1 MLLASIRVSNCV
13 RFLMNFIYICS
24 GGFRRPLLAL
34 FAAWLLLSCLSSQ
47 AQTVLNVTNFGARGD
62 AVSIVV
68 NTVSNSTLVTTTSS
82 HSSGDIGKTIE
93 LFGAGPLGT
102 STNHQDLLATIT
114 NIVNG
119 TNLYLSIAA
128 HASFNGCSGYYGT
141 NNAAAFQACIN
152 AAPSNSIINIP
163 NGSYLIIGSQAMNP
177 SFAMSSPFDTYP
189 SITIQKGGLTLQGQ
203 SRSNTVLLGCGAWQL
218 KGSNVYRGHM
228 FGLVGPVTNNGPL
241 IFNNLTMD
249 GGVPQ
254 GYTGY
259 LGWPASTA
267 NGDGWDVTH
276 DAVLDEGTPPLH
288 ADKTFMNCTI
298 TRWRGEQFK
307 SVVANWDG
315 QITIS
320 NCSFTE
326 GDASGINFSFSHN
339 IENCYFAD
347 LAEAMEFYQGYCSN
361 ICYFQNSVIT
371 NMAGA
376 LMAING
382 SQIGSPNPTYNII
395 GNSFFLRNGQNG
407 VQTTPAE
414 NLNILENQFIGPG
427 IAIPLGIAGYQGTAP
442 NSNIVI
448 AANMFS
454 NVNLAIALEGNGA
467 NAVYN
472 VLISNNIA
480 SYPGGAGFA
489 YGYGWGT
496 NVLFVGNTTTGL
508 SYGLNSTLLSGQFFI
523 DDASNQF
530 PPNAINDT
538 VGQTNLISYMYGMRQ
553 QIAGARNNS
562 IFALDDTHPLQI
574 PPGARLQ
581 ITNTTQLS
589 EPLYLSASLSGQPV
603 IMAPSVLTVAQWA
616 NGAWQV
622 ASQTLTTLPAPS
634 DLHVISPGN

>member
-395 GNSFFLRNGQNG
+395 GNSFFCETGKTAFKPRPRKTSTSLKTNLSA
-407 VQTTPAE
+407 PASPFRWG
-414 NLNILENQFIGPG
+414 LPVIRAPLP
-427 IAIPLGIAGYQGTAP
+427 IA
-442 NSNIVI
+442 
-448 AANMFS
+448 
-454 NVNLAIALEGNGA
+454 
-467 NAVYN
+467 
-472 VLISNNIA
+472 
-480 SYPGGAGFA
+480 
-489 YGYGWGT
+489 
-496 NVLFVGNTTTGL
+496 
-508 SYGLNSTLLSGQFFI
+508 TLLSPQTC
-523 DDASNQF
+523 F
-530 PPNAINDT
+530 PTSTWRSP
-538 VGQTNLISYMYGMRQ
+538 LKGM
-553 QIAGARNNS
+553 
-562 IFALDDTHPLQI
+562 ALM
-574 PPGARLQ
+574 RC
-581 ITNTTQLS
+581 
-589 EPLYLSASLSGQPV
+589 
-603 IMAPSVLTVAQWA
+603 IMC
-616 NGAWQV
+616 
-622 ASQTLTTLPAPS
+622 
-634 DLHVISPGN
+634 